1 VSASRSPEGW
11 GWILDAAYISAI
23 SALAGSVIGGLTTDF
38 TTLLSQRSQARAGM
52 IAHDLARR
60 EDLVRDFI
68 IAASKTYGDAIG
80 NNEPKMPEIVDLY
93 AMVNRMRVLGMRKTT
108 GCADVVMR
116 SIIDTYF
123 GPKRTLADLRELVRT
138 GQGIDPLKDFS
149 EAAREELAR
158 VRVALK
164 EMGRLHS
171 YHLEKSM
178 FSVSRA
184 MLMVVLKAWL
194 TEMKETPCAST
205 SLAKVLARCSISTVA
220 VMPTVRTTLGGV
232 LIPMQTHMG

>member
-1 VSASRSPEGW
+1 MNRVQAELPSGGQCVGFSIAGR

-23 SALAGSVIGGLTTDF
+23 SALAGSVIGGLTTGF

-52 IAHDLARR
+52 IAHDLTRR

-108 GCADVVMR
+108 ASADVVMR

-123 GPKRTLADLRELVRT
+123 GPNRTVADLRELVRT

-149 EAAREELAR
+149 EAAREELRAF
-158 VRVALK
+158 AL
-164 EMGRLHS
+164 L
-171 YHLEKSM
+171 
-178 FSVSRA
+178 
-184 MLMVVLKAWL
+184 
-194 TEMKETPCAST
+194 
-205 SLAKVLARCSISTVA
+205 
-220 VMPTVRTTLGGV
+220 
-232 LIPMQTHMG
+232 

>member
-1 VSASRSPEGW
+1 
-11 GWILDAAYISAI
+11 
-23 SALAGSVIGGLTTDF
+23 
-38 TTLLSQRSQARAGM
+38 M

-108 GCADVVMR
+108 ASADVVMR

-123 GPKRTLADLRELVRT
+123 GPNRTVADLRELVRT

-149 EAAREELAR
+149 AAAREELHAF
-158 VRVALK
+158 AL
-164 EMGRLHS
+164 L
-171 YHLEKSM
+171 
-178 FSVSRA
+178 
-184 MLMVVLKAWL
+184 
-194 TEMKETPCAST
+194 
-205 SLAKVLARCSISTVA
+205 
-220 VMPTVRTTLGGV
+220 
-232 LIPMQTHMG
+232 